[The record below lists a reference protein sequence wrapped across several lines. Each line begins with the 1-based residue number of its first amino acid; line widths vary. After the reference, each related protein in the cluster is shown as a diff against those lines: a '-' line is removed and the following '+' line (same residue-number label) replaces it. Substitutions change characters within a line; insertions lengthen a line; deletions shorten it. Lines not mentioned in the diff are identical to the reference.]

1 MNIQLHTCEKCR
13 RSYWTAMQ
21 FASHNCAKPAYK
33 KVRRPKKMEPETK
46 TAGIVAQKWPESWRA
61 QAETNTELA
70 RQWGDEQGDARS
82 VAREWLDNHPGVLDD

>member
-1 MNIQLHTCEKCR
+1 MNVQLHTCEKCR

-21 FASHNCAKPAYK
+21 FISHNCAKPAYK
-33 KVRRPKKMEPETK
+33 KVRRPKKMEP
-46 TAGIVAQKWPESWRA
+46 
-61 QAETNTELA
+61 ETNTELA